1 MSAALLAKLLVRK
14 SLADGCGFCQ
24 NRKILRPCT
33 FRLPLVK
40 DHTSEVSNAGL
51 ARTGPCRAARARATL
66 AAAAAK
72 VRARKRKKGSR
83 ATP

>member
-1 MSAALLAKLLVRK
+1 K

-40 DHTSEVSNAGL
+40 NHTSEVSNAGL
-51 ARTGPCRAARARATL
+51 GQNRPKLVL
-66 AAAAAK
+66 AN
-72 VRARKRKKGSR
+72 GSSLR
-83 ATP
+83 VSQENKSFFDEV